1 MHFCT
6 PTKYLLFTVIV
17 LSFLL
22 NGAQAVCSKYPPE
35 KSTYI
40 NVNNPEKSTCINFEV
55 VNQPTGSGQYAA
67 QTSGVY
73 QSGPNNEK
81 NLFNAF
87 DGNENTGYTVQDFNY
102 KSCTNGLCS
111 YSGASPVPNNG
122 DWIQLTLPHPIT
134 LTGFFLSGSPTRMAT
149 AGNVQGSNDDFKTS
163 YTIIGYFGYQT
174 TPQSTLTVPMAS
186 SIPYKSYR
194 LVVSRVGSGDILS
207 IASFYLIGCD
217 ASPTYSPTLAP
228 TTYSPSSVPT
238 ATPSSVFPSTSLQ
251 RRETIMAKLIETG
264 NMLRSIYIQAMKS
277 LSSWSSSLMT
287 ITYSTGEKDKLK
299 EMLRERL
306 VQCGWRDELKEYC
319 KEVIRKKGL
328 EKVTVEELVAD
339 ITPQGRATV
348 PEDIKAELLK
358 RIRVFL
364 QST

>member
-87 DGNENTGYTVQDFNY
+87 DGNDNTGYTVQDFNY
-102 KSCTNGLCS
+102 NSCTNGLCS

-134 LTGFFLSGSPTRMAT
+134 LTGFFLASYSTTRMAT
-149 AGNVQGSNDDFKTS
+149 SGNVQGSNDDFKTS

-194 LVVSRVGSGDILS
+194 LVVSRVGNDKILS
-207 IASFYLIGCD
+207 ITSFYLIGCD

-238 ATPSSVFPSTSLQ
+238 ATPSSVFPSTSLP
-251 RRETIMAKLIETG
+251 
-264 NMLRSIYIQAMKS
+264 SS
-277 LSSWSSSLMT
+277 LSTALIPAIQLPT
-287 ITYSTGEKDKLK
+287 
-299 EMLRERL
+299 
-306 VQCGWRDELKEYC
+306 C
-319 KEVIRKKGL
+319 KKGWTVSCSCQWIDKNDHVY
-328 EKVTVEELVAD
+328 EDSSPVTVDSDSTLSWDALYNNFSLGSAVVGGVVIAALYECTRYV
-339 ITPQGRATV
+339 
-348 PEDIKAELLK
+348 KSFSK
-358 RIRVFL
+358 RSEYAPIVDHE
-364 QST
+364 